1 MKHGGG
7 VRRFGRVAA
16 DCEVAQLGGDHAEVT
31 QLSDRVCATLPAHR
45 SELTKV
51 LPLCQFG
58 GDFHFCR
65 GSADAVSGV
74 TSTTTTHHRTAPSK
88 ASPEQLSELFYLKST
103 QICKHIT
110 TPKIDPKQA
119 SMSIFPTSADQTDDG
134 VELPA
139 PCLTTSRR
147 SLMKV
152 GEVVHHHPRRTPMVN
167 RWWLCAVV

>member
-1 MKHGGG
+1 MGVLAVGWSSGRWCGGGG
-7 VRRFGRVAA
+7 VWW
-16 DCEVAQLGGDHAEVT
+16 GGPTWLVGGWCMVVVMRA
-31 QLSDRVCATLPAHR
+31 PR
-45 SELTKV
+45 SS
-51 LPLCQFG
+51 LCNTSFWAL
-58 GDFHFCR
+58 CR

-88 ASPEQLSELFYLKST
+88 ASPEQLSELSYPAQL
-103 QICKHIT
+103 QICKHLT

-119 SMSIFPTSADQTDDG
+119 SMSTFPTSADQTDDG